1 MCSLVSISKLCCL
14 GDRKLY
20 KAAMADG
27 HMEMRSS
34 DGVILGVAG
43 SGKTSCLTMAVDEKV
58 LEKRVSTPCAKA
70 PVRTVTYNR
79 IGVTKRQTLSRM
91 EEDQYFNNVSHS
103 IMTEAKKEQAKKEQ
117 AKKEQAKKEQAKK
130 EQAKK
135 EQAKKEQAKKE
146 QAKKVQAEK
155 EQAMPTPSLPPPTM
169 AMQPDTSDNLK
180 KLEAEIIL
188 SFHDKSRP
196 YDLLYDM
203 RLSKLTNCGGQP
215 QFLEVLPVFVHHM
228 SLGIFTIKLNERLDH
243 HPMIEYYGED
253 SKPIGK
259 PYRCPYSHEE
269 IIKRCVRAFISQGS
283 HSEQF
288 KFLFIGTHRDLLKD
302 CKGETLSE
310 KNIKLRKIVNSFN
323 MDDHVAYSNPISGD
337 LIFAI
342 NAKDPSPEDWE
353 VIEEVRKEIAESS
366 DVPPINIPVRWF
378 AIELAL
384 MRYAKETQHAVL
396 TEEACFDLVKGY
408 SDQTDFKAALRYL
421 HRAKL
426 IFYFE
431 ERGLVVID
439 MQAILDTL
447 SRIVRRNIELNTN
460 SNARRLIDPNSRKI
474 WSEFC
479 VYGILNIKCLDEFDD
494 HYVEG
499 MFSAKELL
507 ELLIHLRIVS
517 ELSPDEFLMPSLL
530 QMKEEA
536 CCNPE
541 PETQAVPALTVEFP
555 DGGPMLGLYCRLI
568 CYLIST
574 EKWKVAEK
582 ELKPYHLSRSSV
594 HFSAPGGY
602 PGRVT
607 VNDPLSTFFVLTYHG
622 PVATRVCPIIL
633 STILAGLEKVSETF
647 SYTSQDEETT
657 AVETAKPHLSFLCP
671 CQTTPLHPAIVSEDG
686 MFLMCKDDNM
696 KYEEVTAA
704 HKTWPIG
711 KVVYAQ

>member
-1 MCSLVSISKLCCL
+1 
-14 GDRKLY
+14 
-20 KAAMADG
+20 
-27 HMEMRSS
+27 
-34 DGVILGVAG
+34 
-43 SGKTSCLTMAVDEKV
+43 
-58 LEKRVSTPCAKA
+58 
-70 PVRTVTYNR
+70 
-79 IGVTKRQTLSRM
+79 
-91 EEDQYFNNVSHS
+91 
-103 IMTEAKKEQAKKEQ
+103 
-117 AKKEQAKKEQAKK
+117 
-130 EQAKK
+130 
-135 EQAKKEQAKKE
+135 
-146 QAKKVQAEK
+146 
-155 EQAMPTPSLPPPTM
+155 
-169 AMQPDTSDNLK
+169 
-180 KLEAEIIL
+180 
-188 SFHDKSRP
+188 
-196 YDLLYDM
+196 M
-203 RLSKLTNCGGQP
+203 RLSKLTDCGGQP
-215 QFLEVLPVFVHHM
+215 QFLELLPVFVHHM

-253 SKPIGK
+253 GKPIGE

-302 CKGETLSE
+302 CEGETLSE
-310 KNIKLRKIVNSFN
+310 KNTKLLKIVRSFS
-323 MDDHVAYSNPISGD
+323 MDDHVTYSDPISED

-353 VIEEVRKEIAESS
+353 VIEERKEIAESS
-366 DVPPINIPVRWF
+366 NVPPINIPVRWF

-396 TEEACFDLVKGY
+396 TEEACFDLVRGY

-431 ERGLVVID
+431 KRGLVMVG

-447 SRIVRRNIELNTN
+447 SHIVRRNIELNTN
-460 SNARRLIDPNSRKI
+460 SNARRRIPPNSRKI
-474 WSEFC
+474 WLKFC
-479 VYGILNIKCLDEFDD
+479 VHGILNIKCLDEFDG

-499 MFSAKELL
+499 VFSAKELL

-541 PETQAVPALTVEFP
+541 PETQAVPALAVEFP

-568 CYLIST
+568 CYLINT
-574 EKWKVAEK
+574 AKWKVAEK
-582 ELKPYHLSRSSV
+582 DLKPYHLSRNSV
-594 HFSAPGGY
+594 HFSAPGGN
-602 PGRVT
+602 PGTVT
-607 VNDPLSTFFVLTYHG
+607 VSDPLSTFFVLTYHHG
-622 PVATRVCPIIL
+622 LPAEASRVCPIIL
-633 STILAGLEKVSETF
+633 STILAGLEEVSETF

-657 AVETAKPHLSFLCP
+657 AFETAKPHLSFLCP
-671 CQTTPLHPAIVSEDG
+671 CWTTPLHPAIISDDRKC
-686 MFLMCKDDNM
+686 LKCKYNDR
-696 KYEEVTAA
+696 KWEKVTEA

-711 KVVYAQ
+711 KVVFTQ

>member
-1 MCSLVSISKLCCL
+1 M
-14 GDRKLY
+14 LY

-27 HMEMRSS
+27 RMEMKSS

-43 SGKTSCLTMAVDEKV
+43 SGKTSCLTMAVDGKV
-58 LEKRVSTPCAKA
+58 LKKRVSTPCAKA
-70 PVRTVTYNR
+70 PVRTVSYTR

-91 EEDQYFNNVSHS
+91 EEDQYFNSISHS
-103 IMTEAKKEQAKKEQ
+103 IMTEAKKE
-117 AKKEQAKKEQAKK
+117 
-130 EQAKK
+130 
-135 EQAKKEQAKKE
+135 
-146 QAKKVQAEK
+146 QAEK
-155 EQAMPTPSLPPPTM
+155 EQAMPTPSLPPPTV
-169 AMQPDTSDNLK
+169 AMQPDTSDNLQE
-180 KLEAEIIL
+180 LEDEIIY
-188 SFHDKSRP
+188 SFHDKSCP

-203 RLSKLTNCGGQP
+203 HLSKLTDCGGQP

-253 SKPIGK
+253 GKPIGE

-310 KNIKLRKIVNSFN
+310 KNIKLRKIVRSFN

-353 VIEEVRKEIAESS
+353 VIEDVRQEIAESS

-408 SDQTDFKAALRYL
+408 SDKTDFKAALRYL

-460 SNARRLIDPNSRKI
+460 SSARRRIPPNSRNI
-474 WSEFC
+474 WLKFC
-479 VYGILNIKCLDEFDD
+479 VHGILNIKCLDEFDD

-499 MFSAKELL
+499 VFSAKELL

-541 PETQAVPALTVEFP
+541 PETQAVPALAVEFP

-574 EKWKVAEK
+574 AKWKVAEK
-582 ELKPYHLSRSSV
+582 DLKPYHLSRNSV
-594 HFSAPGGY
+594 HFSAPGGN

-622 PVATRVCPIIL
+622 PVATRVCPIVL

-647 SYTSQDEETT
+647 SYTSQDKETT

-671 CQTTPLHPAIVSEDG
+671 CQTTPLHPAVVSEDRK
-686 MFLMCKDDNM
+686 FLMCKDDDM
-696 KYEEVTAA
+696 IYEEMTAA

-711 KVVYAQ
+711 KVVYYTMMVHIYLPDYKRCMLNYKLLVKHPFSCCTLSLRHFYRRMWCLLCMGCTCQ

>member
-1 MCSLVSISKLCCL
+1 M
-14 GDRKLY
+14 LY

-70 PVRTVTYNR
+70 PVRTVTYTR

-91 EEDQYFNNVSHS
+91 EEDQYFNSVSHT
-103 IMTEAKKEQAKKEQ
+103 IMTGAKKEQAKKEQ
-117 AKKEQAKKEQAKK
+117 VKAKNKQAKKEQAK
-130 EQAKK
+130 
-135 EQAKKEQAKKE
+135 
-146 QAKKVQAEK
+146 K

-169 AMQPDTSDNLK
+169 AMQPDTSDNLQ
-180 KLEAEIIL
+180 KLEDEIIH
-188 SFHDKSRP
+188 SFRDKSRP

-203 RLSKLTNCGGQP
+203 RLSKLTDCGGQP

-253 SKPIGK
+253 GKLIGE

-283 HSEQF
+283 HSKQF

-302 CKGETLSE
+302 CKGETLRD
-310 KNIKLRKIVNSFN
+310 KNIKLRKIVRSFN
-323 MDDHVAYSNPISGD
+323 IHDRHVAYSNPIRRD

-366 DVPPINIPVRWF
+366 NVDPIDIPVRWF

-431 ERGLVVID
+431 KRGLVVID

-447 SRIVRRNIELNTN
+447 SHIVRYSIKLNTN
-460 SNARRLIDPNSRKI
+460 SNACETRQLTDPNSHDI
-474 WSEFC
+474 WSKFC
-479 VYGILNIKCLDEFDD
+479 VYGILNIKCLDKFRD
-494 HYVEG
+494 HYIEG
-499 MFSAKELL
+499 VFSAKELL

-541 PETQAVPALTVEFP
+541 PETQAVPALAVEFP
-555 DGGPMLGLYCRLI
+555 DGGPILGLYCRLI

-574 EKWKVAEK
+574 AKWKVAEK
-582 ELKPYHLSRSSV
+582 DLKPYHLSKSSV
-594 HFSAPGGY
+594 HFSAPGGN

-633 STILAGLEKVSETF
+633 STILAGLEEVSETF
-647 SYTSQDEETT
+647 RYTSQDEETT
-657 AVETAKPHLSFLCP
+657 AVETAEPHLSFLCP
-671 CQTTPLHPAIVSEDG
+671 CQTTPLHPAVVSEDR
-686 MFLMCKDDNM
+686 MFLMCKDDDM
-696 KYEEVTAA
+696 KYEEMTAD

-711 KVVYAQ
+711 KVVYTQ